1 MGIRIGL
8 SFFVACSM
16 LWTVS
21 FPAACQ
27 EAGARSANRSLP
39 KIAFSSQRDGNS
51 EIYVMNSDGSAQIRL
66 TDNDAKDWYPFWSP
80 DGEKIVYQSSETED
94 GPAQLVVMNAD
105 GSDAQQITDGPYTHS
120 SPSWSPDGKRIA
132 FHSTRGGGSNVFI
145 VDADGGNE
153 TQLTNVPGY
162 NFISPTWS
170 PDGKRIAVEGGKRD
184 EKIQVEWGEA
194 RLFQIWVVS
203 VDDEKPPVQITDNVA
218 YNGYPAW
225 SPKGDVIAFDSNPGT
240 GADVVSVKLG
250 NEKIYNLTDQPTQ
263 SEFAAWAPDASK
275 IAFVA
280 NRDGNNEIYIM
291 NADGSEQTRLTF
303 NDVGD
308 TTPAWAPIVD

>member
-1 MGIRIGL
+1 ML
-8 SFFVACSM
+8 S
-16 LWTVS
+16 TGGYQ
-21 FPAACQ
+21 AAGQ
-27 EAGARSANRSLP
+27 EDGEKTTEQLLP
-39 KIAFSSQRDGNS
+39 KIAFSSERDGNS
-51 EIYVMNSDGSAQIRL
+51 EIYVMNSDGSDQTRL

-94 GPAQLVVMNAD
+94 GPAQLFVMNAD
-105 GSDAQQITDGPYTHS
+105 GSDAKQITTGPHTHS
-120 SPSWSPDGKRIA
+120 SPSWSPDGKRVA
-132 FHSTRGGGSNVFI
+132 FHSTRGGSSNVFI
-145 VDADGGNE
+145 IDADGGNE

-194 RLFQIWVVS
+194 RLFQIWVVL
-203 VDDEKPPVQITDNVA
+203 VDGGEQPVQITDNVA

-225 SPKGDVIAFDSNPGT
+225 SPGGDVIAFDSNPGT
-240 GADVVSVKLG
+240 GADVVSVNLG
-250 NEKIYNLTDQPTQ
+250 DKKIVNLTDQLTQ

-308 TTPAWAPIVD
+308 TTPAWAPFVD